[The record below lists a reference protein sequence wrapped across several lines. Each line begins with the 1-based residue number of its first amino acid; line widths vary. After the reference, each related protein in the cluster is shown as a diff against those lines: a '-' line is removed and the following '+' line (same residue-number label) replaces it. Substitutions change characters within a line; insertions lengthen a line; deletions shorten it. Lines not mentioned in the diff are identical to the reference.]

1 MSRLLVTGADG
12 FVGRHLVRAARAA
25 GTTVIAAVGPGGATP
40 EQWLTP
46 EELDGVTALS
56 VDLRQAGSYQE
67 LASHQPDAVVHLAAL
82 SSGAAARQDPAAA
95 WSVNAGGTAAL
106 LDALAAGGSPTVLMV
121 STGEVYGRGHSEPIP
136 ESAPLVPASPYAATK
151 VGAELAA
158 DEVRRRTGLK
168 VIVARPFTHTGPG
181 QAPLFVIPALAT
193 RLREALKRDLWQIPV
208 GDLTPVRDFLDVR
221 DVVSAYLLLLEK
233 GESGEAYN
241 IASGIGQSL
250 ADCFK
255 RLAELMGS
263 PARAVTMPSLLRQ
276 SDIPVL
282 IGDPRKLR
290 AATGW
295 APQYSF
301 ERTLQDLVDAQ
312 AH

>member
-1 MSRLLVTGADG
+1 MRLLVTGADG

-25 GTTVIAAVGPGGATP
+25 GHSVVAAVGPGGAMP
-40 EQWLTP
+40 EAWLSP
-46 EELDGVTALS
+46 DEVAGVTAL
-56 VDLRQAGSYQE
+56 VADLRAPDTYKI
-67 LASHQPDAVVHLAAL
+67 LADFAPDSVVHLAAL
-82 SSGAAARQDPAAA
+82 SSGAAARQDPATA
-95 WSVNAGGTAAL
+95 WSINAGGTAAL
-106 LDALAAGGSPTVLMV
+106 FDALAQTGTPTVLLA
-121 STGEVYGRGHSEPIP
+121 STGEVYGRGHAEQIP
-136 ESAPLVPASPYAATK
+136 ENAPLLPASPYAVTK
-151 VGAELAA
+151 LGAECAA

-168 VIVARPFTHTGPG
+168 VIIARPFTHTGPG
-181 QAPLFVIPALAT
+181 QAPLFVIPALAS

-221 DVVSAYLLLLEK
+221 DVVAAYLLLLDR
-233 GESGEAYN
+233 GVSGEAYN
-241 IASGIGQSL
+241 IASGVGQSL

-255 RLAELMGS
+255 RLAALLGS
-263 PARAVTMPSLLRQ
+263 PAHAVTMPSLLRQ

-282 IGDPRKLR
+282 IGDASKLR

>member
-1 MSRLLVTGADG
+1 
-12 FVGRHLVRAARAA
+12 
-25 GTTVIAAVGPGGATP
+25 
-40 EQWLTP
+40 
-46 EELDGVTALS
+46 
-56 VDLRQAGSYQE
+56 
-67 LASHQPDAVVHLAAL
+67 AL
-82 SSGAAARQDPAAA
+82 SSGAAARQDPAKA
-95 WSVNAGGTAAL
+95 WSINAGGTAAL
-106 LDALAAGGSPTVLMV
+106 FDALSQSGTPTVVLA
-121 STGEVYGRGHSEPIP
+121 STGEVYGRGHSGPIA
-136 ESAPLVPASPYAATK
+136 EDAPLVPASPYAVTK
-151 VGAELAA
+151 VGAEFAA

-168 VIVARPFTHTGPG
+168 VITVRPFTHTGPG
-181 QAPLFVIPALAT
+181 QAPLFVIPALAS

-221 DVVSAYLLLLEK
+221 DVVAAYLLLLEH
-233 GESGEAYN
+233 GVSGEAYN
-241 IASGIGQSL
+241 IASGVGRSL

-255 RLAELMGS
+255 QLAALLGS
-263 PARAVTMPSLLRQ
+263 PAHAVTMPSLLRQ

-282 IGDPRKLR
+282 IGDATKLR

>member
-1 MSRLLVTGADG
+1 MTRLLVTGADG

-25 GTTVIAAVGPGGATP
+25 GSSVIAAVGPGGAMP
-40 EQWLTP
+40 EEWLTP
-46 EELDGVTALS
+46 EELAGVTSLTIDIRDATAYAL
-56 VDLRQAGSYQE
+56 LAGHE
-67 LASHQPDAVVHLAAL
+67 PDAVVHLAAL
-82 SSGAAARQDPAAA
+82 SSGAAARQDPARA
-95 WSVNAGGTAAL
+95 WSINAGGTAAL
-106 LDALAAGGSPTVLMV
+106 LDALAAAGSPTVLLV
-121 STGEVYGRGHSEPIP
+121 STGEVYGRDHATAIAET
-136 ESAPLVPASPYAATK
+136 APLVPASPYAATK

-168 VIVARPFTHTGPG
+168 VMVARPFTHTGPG

-221 DVVSAYLLLLEK
+221 DVVAAYLLLLER
-233 GESGEAYN
+233 GEAGEAYN
-241 IASGIGQSL
+241 IASGVGQSL

-282 IGDPRKLR
+282 IGDPGKLR

-312 AH
+312 AQ